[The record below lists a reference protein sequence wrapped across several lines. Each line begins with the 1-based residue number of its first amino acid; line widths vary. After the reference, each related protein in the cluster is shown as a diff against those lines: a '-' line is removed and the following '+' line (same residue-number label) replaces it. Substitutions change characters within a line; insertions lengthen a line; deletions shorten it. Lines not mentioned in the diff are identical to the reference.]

1 MTKEIT
7 AALCKFIQE
16 VGTIEEK
23 SDAQY
28 DKFADLSTV
37 LSVVNPAL
45 AANGLIVTNTTKIV
59 EDKNILSV
67 QLMHISGETL
77 PPSEILLPKGIAK
90 NELYSTGQ
98 ALTYFKR
105 YLLLG
110 LLNLTAGIPDHDG
123 QVYNPDEQESKVT
136 PINKNKPIPLP
147 DENYKALIE
156 KHNKAVGMP
165 SILDK
170 ETRNFYLKKVGELVV
185 KNKSLYMQL
194 ADAMYVEFGFDRTS
208 GTFSDYIQEPKHVT
222 YIQTWFDAYVND

>member
-7 AALCKFIQE
+7 TALCKFIQE

-45 AANGLIVTNTTKIV
+45 AANGLIVTNTTKII

-123 QVYNPDEQESKVT
+123 QVYNPDVQESKVT
-136 PINKNKPIPLP
+136 PITK
-147 DENYKALIE
+147 
-156 KHNKAVGMP
+156 NKAVGMP
-165 SILDK
+165 TILDE
-170 ETRNFYLKKVGELVV
+170 ETKQYYLKLVGSLLV
-185 KNKSLYMQL
+185 KNKKLYNTL
-194 ADAMYVEFGFDRTS
+194 ADALYIEFDFNRNKKLSENITL
-208 GTFSDYIQEPKHVT
+208 PKHVT
-222 YIQTWFDAYVND
+222 FIEEWIAANQ

>member
-1 MTKEIT
+1 MTKQIT

-16 VGTIEEK
+16 VGTIKEK
-23 SDAQY
+23 ADAQY
-28 DKFADLSTV
+28 GKFADLSGV
-37 LSVVNPAL
+37 LSVVNPVL

-123 QVYNPDEQESKVT
+123 QVYNPDEQDNKVT
-136 PINKNKPIPLP
+136 PITKNLP
-147 DENYKALIE
+147 
-156 KHNKAVGMP
+156 VGMP

-170 ETRNFYLKKVGELVV
+170 DTRDFYLKKVGELYL
-185 KNKSLYMQL
+185 NSTDLYKQL
-194 ADAMYVEFGFDRTS
+194 TEAMYVEYGFDKTS
-208 GTFSDYIQEPKHVT
+208 GKFSDYIQEPKHVT
-222 YIQTWFDAYVND
+222 YIQTWLDAYVND

>member
-7 AALCKFIQE
+7 AAICKFIQE

-45 AANGLIVTNTTKIV
+45 AVNGLIVTNTTKIV

-123 QVYNPDEQESKVT
+123 QVYNPDVEDTKVT
-136 PINKNKPIPLP
+136 PINKNK
-147 DENYKALIE
+147 
-156 KHNKAVGMP
+156 AVGMP
-165 SILDK
+165 QILDK
-170 ETRNFYLKKVGELVV
+170 DTKDFYLKKVGELVV

-222 YIQTWFDAYVND
+222 YIQTWLDAYVND

>member
-123 QVYNPDEQESKVT
+123 QVYNPDEQDNKGTS
-136 PINKNKPIPLP
+136 INK
-147 DENYKALIE
+147 
-156 KHNKAVGMP
+156 NKAVGMP
-165 SILDK
+165 QILDK
-170 ETRNFYLKKVGELVV
+170 DTKDFYLKKVGELVV

>member
-23 SDAQY
+23 SQAQY
-28 DKFADLSTV
+28 DNFADLSTV
-37 LSVVNPAL
+37 LSVVNPVL
-45 AANGLIVTNTTKIV
+45 AKNGLIITNTTKIT

-67 QLMHISGETL
+67 QLLHISGESL

-123 QVYNPDEQESKVT
+123 QVYNSDEEPEKVI
-136 PINKNKPIPLP
+136 PITKNKP
-147 DENYKALIE
+147 
-156 KHNKAVGMP
+156 VGMP
-165 SILDK
+165 TILDK
-170 ETRNFYLKKVGELVV
+170 DTRDHYLKKVGELYL
-185 KNKSLYMQL
+185 NSTDLYKQL
-194 ADAMYVEFGFDRTS
+194 TEAMYVEFSFDKTS
-208 GTFSDYIQEPKHVT
+208 GKFSDYIQEPKHVT
-222 YIQTWFDAYVND
+222 YIQTWLDAYTND

>member
-23 SDAQY
+23 SHAQY

-136 PINKNKPIPLP
+136 PINKNK
-147 DENYKALIE
+147 
-156 KHNKAVGMP
+156 AVGMP
-165 SILDK
+165 QILDK
-170 ETRNFYLKKVGELVV
+170 DTRDFYLKKVGELVV

-194 ADAMYVEFGFDRTS
+194 ADAMYVEFGFDRTT

>member
-7 AALCKFIQE
+7 AALCKFIQQ

-123 QVYNPDEQESKVT
+123 QVYNPDEQETKVT
-136 PINKNKPIPLP
+136 PINKNK
-147 DENYKALIE
+147 
-156 KHNKAVGMP
+156 AVGMP
-165 SILDK
+165 TILDD
-170 ETRNFYLKKVGELVV
+170 ETKKYYLQIVGKLLIKDKK
-185 KNKSLYMQL
+185 LYNTL
-194 ADAMYVEFGFDRTS
+194 ADALYIEFDFDRNKKLSENITL
-208 GTFSDYIQEPKHVT
+208 PKHVT
-222 YIQTWFDAYVND
+222 FIEEWIAANQ

>member
-1 MTKEIT
+1 MLTLTKEIT

-67 QLMHISGETL
+67 QLLHISGDTL

-136 PINKNKPIPLP
+136 PINKNK
-147 DENYKALIE
+147 
-156 KHNKAVGMP
+156 AVGMP
-165 SILDK
+165 QILDK
-170 ETRNFYLKKVGELVV
+170 DTRDFYLKKVGELVV

-194 ADAMYVEFGFDRTS
+194 ADAMYVEFSFDRTS

>member
-1 MTKEIT
+1 MIAIRVNHSYTKANIKNNLTKEIT

-123 QVYNPDEQESKVT
+123 QVYNPDEQQTKVT
-136 PINKNKPIPLP
+136 PINK
-147 DENYKALIE
+147 
-156 KHNKAVGMP
+156 NKAVGMP

-170 ETRNFYLKKVGELVV
+170 ATKDFYLKKVGELVV

-222 YIQTWFDAYVND
+222 YIQTWLDAYVND

>member
-37 LSVVNPAL
+37 LSVVNPVL

-59 EDKNILSV
+59 EDKNIFSV

-123 QVYNPDEQESKVT
+123 QVYNLDEQETKVT
-136 PINKNKPIPLP
+136 PINKNKS
-147 DENYKALIE
+147 
-156 KHNKAVGMP
+156 VGMP
-165 SILDK
+165 LVLDEDTK
-170 ETRNFYLKKVGELVV
+170 KTYLRKVGDLIV
-185 KNKSLYMQL
+185 KDNDLYNTL
-194 ADAMYVEFGFDRTS
+194 AEALYGEFDFDRNTNLS
-208 GTFSDYIQEPKHVT
+208 HNITKPKHVT
-222 YIQTWFDAYVND
+222 FIEEWLSANQ

>member
-1 MTKEIT
+1 MLTLTKEIT

-28 DKFADLSTV
+28 GKFADLSGV
-37 LSVVNPAL
+37 LSVVNPVL
-45 AANGLIVTNTTKIV
+45 AKNGLVATNTTKII

-67 QLMHISGETL
+67 QLLHISGESL

-136 PINKNKPIPLP
+136 PINKNK
-147 DENYKALIE
+147 
-156 KHNKAVGMP
+156 AVGMP

-170 ETRNFYLKKVGELVV
+170 DTKDFYLKKVGELVV

>member
-16 VGTIEEK
+16 VGTIKEE
-23 SDAQY
+23 SNAQY
-28 DKFADLSTV
+28 GKFADLSGV
-37 LSVVNPAL
+37 LSVVNPVL
-45 AANGLIVTNTTKIV
+45 AKNGLVATNTTKIV

-67 QLMHISGETL
+67 QLLHISGESL

-123 QVYNPDEQESKVT
+123 QVYNPDEQDNKVT
-136 PINKNKPIPLP
+136 PITKNLP
-147 DENYKALIE
+147 
-156 KHNKAVGMP
+156 VGMP
-165 SILDK
+165 QILDK
-170 ETRNFYLKKVGELVV
+170 DTRDHYLKKVGELYL
-185 KNKSLYMQL
+185 NSTDLYKQL
-194 ADAMYVEFGFDRTS
+194 TEAMYVEYGFDKTS
-208 GTFSDYIQEPKHVT
+208 GKFSDYIQEPKHVT
-222 YIQTWFDAYVND
+222 YIQTWLDAYVND